1 MKEITLLV
9 KIKGPFF
16 YAGPQTT
23 ASLAYMLE
31 PAVLALTVFLHGF
44 KLLLLYGIWGCGFSI
59 YGCDVWI
66 LICGYFLERP
76 TEPSR
81 IDAQNPHRWRPGNRP
96 LVMMS
101 GSGEVVADSCGTVTN
116 LAENHTAHT
125 LLKATFDLS
134 WSPNSKT
141 PAKHDKIRHIKEK

>member
-1 MKEITLLV
+1 M
-9 KIKGPFF
+9 
-16 YAGPQTT
+16 
-23 ASLAYMLE
+23 
-31 PAVLALTVFLHGF
+31 
-44 KLLLLYGIWGCGFSI
+44 
-59 YGCDVWI
+59 WI
-66 LICGYFLERP
+66 SICGYVLERP

-96 LVMMS
+96 LAMMS
-101 GSGEVVADSCGTVTN
+101 GSGEVVADSCGTVIN

-141 PAKHDKIRHIKEK
+141 LQNMIKSIILKSNKLPKKNKNANIRGKFELQSPDCPPNIIHFFFFFLF